1 MIGFETDVKDLRKA
15 SGFVEDA
22 AHAAETARRGVDGL
36 DMPEATG
43 PQAIIG
49 GFNPFGGG
57 PTTAF
62 GGSLGMRQVAAAYEY
77 HRSKVE
83 EALAKLAFTTQQ
95 ASHALARVADL
106 YESADAEARMGV
118 RNAAGEGL

>member
-22 AHAAETARRGVDGL
+22 GHAAETARRGVDGL
-36 DMPEATG
+36 DMPEAVG
-43 PQAIIG
+43 PQGIFG
-49 GFNPFGGG
+49 GFSPFGG
-57 PTTAF
+57 PTTTF

-95 ASHALARVADL
+95 ASVALTRVADL

-118 RNAAGEGL
+118 RDAAGEGL